1 MAINPTSSMHMT
13 DLTVFFKK
21 PDESIQRNLKGWI
34 PKCHEYV
41 TKTIAV
47 ETVDAQLSSREA
59 GLGG

>member
-1 MAINPTSSMHMT
+1 MHMT

-21 PDESIQRNLKGWI
+21 PDESIQRNLKSWI

-41 TKTIAV
+41 MKTIAV